1 MPPHAHRLLVATA
14 SLVACL
20 TLVRAR
26 DHEVRLGEGSVGH
39 HLIVGE
45 QGAHLRQEGF
55 AAYRWL
61 IWPLVLIHVVALV
74 SWMLFL
80 CRVSSKEEERL
91 KAKHKK

>member
-1 MPPHAHRLLVATA
+1 MRSRQLKTRRELVLTQSILS
-14 SLVACL
+14 SLML
-20 TLVRAR
+20 
-26 DHEVRLGEGSVGH
+26 
-39 HLIVGE
+39 
-45 QGAHLRQEGF
+45 QEGF